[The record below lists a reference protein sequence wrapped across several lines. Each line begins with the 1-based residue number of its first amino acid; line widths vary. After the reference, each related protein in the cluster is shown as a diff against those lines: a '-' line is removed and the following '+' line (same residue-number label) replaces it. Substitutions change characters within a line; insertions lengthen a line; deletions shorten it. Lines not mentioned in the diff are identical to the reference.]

1 VEKEKPWAI
10 TATTEELI
18 EAYGDEIKGW
28 LELQRLYK
36 WWKSQELDVKDTK
49 LKTLIKYRR
58 WLWT

>member
-28 LELQRLYK
+28 LELQMVEVTRVGRQGY
-36 WWKSQELDVKDTK
+36 
-49 LKTLIKYRR
+49 
-58 WLWT
+58 